1 MLVVV
6 CVFSY
11 IMLAII
17 TVCISNLQAF
27 DDLLVLYNEYQE
39 HELEQYITRPC
50 LYWMVYV
57 FLMYILNAC
66 HDQTKPQD
74 FFIFC
79 V

>member
-27 DDLLVLYNEYQE
+27 DDLLVLYYEYRE
-39 HELEQYITRPC
+39 HELERYITRLC
-50 LYWMVYV
+50 LYWMVYI
-57 FLMYILNAC
+57 FLVC
-66 HDQTKPQD
+66 
-74 FFIFC
+74 IFKC
-79 V
+79 MS